1 MIYRSRRRITSVTR
15 QEHALSRAALRAL
28 KQLNEQRFLAD
39 TVCAVAGID
48 GDTLTNYTRKTELN
62 LCSESRQG
70 SPRQFCLVDVYQL
83 VLMAELTKINRSPKV
98 NAYALNNVLFSEA
111 VWSIADLANMER
123 TADGFFF
130 PYKGDPAE
138 IRPRFCADIFSTPEP
153 YWYRDMNRPIFASQ
167 NAYGTAIN
175 WHDAPPNFDTVLN
188 HSGLV
193 INVTLR
199 LKWADSDLINAI
211 TPQVLSRVDGNQPEQ
226 DA

>member
-1 MIYRSRRRITSVTR
+1 MD
-15 QEHALSRAALRAL
+15 RAALRTL

-39 TVCAVAGID
+39 TVCKVARID
-48 GDTLTNYTRKTELN
+48 GDTLTNYTRKTDLR

-70 SPRQFCLVDVYQL
+70 RPRQFCLVDVYQL
-83 VLMAELTKINRSPKV
+83 VLMAELTNINRSPKV
-98 NAYALNNVLFSEA
+98 NAFALNNALFSEA
-111 VWSIADLANMER
+111 VWSIADLAKMER
-123 TADGFFF
+123 TEDGYFI

-138 IRPRFCADIFSTPEP
+138 IAPRFCADILTTPEP
-153 YWYRDMNRPIFASQ
+153 YWHRDTKRQIFASQ
-167 NAYGTAIN
+167 NAYGAAIN
-175 WHDAPPNFDTVLN
+175 WHEAPPNFDTVLN

-199 LKWADSDLINAI
+199 LKWADTDLINAI